1 MTDTNLT
8 IFEDKGAVVATKR
21 TGKLT
26 SLGQQVKDNQG
37 MGTTRRVAL
46 NSQHQFKRMVNG
58 EPVGNP
64 VADEINII
72 VVNALPAVSRTYYE
86 AAYDP
91 NGAATLPDC
100 WSNLG
105 DVPDAG
111 ATDPQSK
118 KCATCPQNVKGSG
131 SSGKRACRYNRR
143 LAVMLMGDPEG
154 ELYQMNIP
162 AASLFGKGDGN
173 THPFESYTK
182 FLVAHNESPDTVVT
196 RVSFDKSSPTMK
208 VNFKPVRNLT
218 DAEFDAVI
226 AAQQTPEAESYVS
239 LQVSQTDKV
248 AKKPAVAQEEPDD
261 EEDAPAP
268 IPKEPVEQAATAN
281 AGFFESAEDDAEPVV
296 NKKKK
301 ATPPEPPK
309 KRDLSQV
316 LKDWG
321 DEEES

>member
-91 NGAATLPDC
+91 NGAASLPDC

-105 DVPDAG
+105 DVPDEG

-143 LAVMLMGDPEG
+143 LAIMLMGDPEG

-226 AAQQTPEAESYVS
+226 AAQQMPEAESYVA
-239 LQVSQTDKV
+239 LQVAQADKV
-248 AKKPAVAQEEPDD
+248 TKKPAVVQEEPDD

-268 IPKEPVEQAATAN
+268 IPKEPVEQ
-281 AGFFESAEDDAEPVV
+281 
-296 NKKKK
+296 K